1 MNQTEQLVK
10 AIVKGIQEKKGQ
22 QIAIVDMRK
31 MDGAIAQYFV
41 ICQGNSPTQV
51 NAIADSVEETAR
63 IDVHEKPAHI
73 IGREQSL
80 WVAMDYSDV
89 MVHIFMPEARSFYN
103 LENLWEDAPLT
114 LVPDE
119 E

>member
-1 MNQTEQLVK
+1 MEQTEQLVK
-10 AIVKGIQEKKGQ
+10 SIVKGIQEKKGQ

-31 MDGAIAQYFV
+31 MDGAVAQYFV
-41 ICQGNSPTQV
+41 ICQGSSPTQV
-51 NAIADSVEETAR
+51 DAVADAVEEMAR
-63 IDVHEKPAHI
+63 VELGEKPTHV
-73 IGREQSL
+73 IGREMAQ
-80 WVAMDYSDV
+80 WIAMDYTDV
-89 MVHIFMPEARSFYN
+89 MVHVFLPEARTFYN

>member
-1 MNQTEQLVK
+1 MEQTEQLVK
-10 AIVKGIQEKKGQ
+10 SIVKGIQEKKGQ

-31 MDGAIAQYFV
+31 MDGAVAQYFV
-41 ICQGNSPTQV
+41 ICQGSSPTQV
-51 NAIADSVEETAR
+51 DAVADAVEEMTR
-63 IDVHEKPAHI
+63 VELGEKPTHV
-73 IGREQSL
+73 IGREMAQ
-80 WVAMDYSDV
+80 WIAMDYTDV
-89 MVHIFMPEARSFYN
+89 MVHVFLPEARTFYN